1 MTEERNLSTAD
12 LVSAGEPED
21 HEAANEGEI
30 PGVMRRE
37 ADTQT
42 ADDAPLVAGD
52 DAADLRSRWDSV
64 QTKFVDEPRAA
75 VQEADSLV
83 AEAIKR
89 LAEVFANERSQLEQ
103 QWDRGD
109 EVDTEALRVAM
120 QRYRSF
126 FNRLLAV

>member
-1 MTEERNLSTAD
+1 MTEERNISTAD
-12 LVSAGEPED
+12 LVSAGEPENR
-21 HEAANEGEI
+21 EATQKDEI
-30 PGVMRRE
+30 PNSMRGD
-37 ADTQT
+37 ADSST
-42 ADDAPLVAGD
+42 ADDAPLVSKDEAT
-52 DAADLRSRWDSV
+52 DLRARWDSI

-83 AEAIKR
+83 AEAVKR

-109 EVDTEALRVAM
+109 EVDTEDLRVAM